1 MVTGSTIMPLS
12 ERFTL
17 SISPAW
23 ASMLR
28 LRCTMPMPPCCAMA
42 MAMRDSVTVSMAEES
57 SGVFSVMSRVS
68 CVCVLT
74 CVGHHVAVRGHQQ
87 HVIERE
93 SFRKGICQHSAQMHP
108 GYQGFHSLARRVLL
122 SIVAEGV
129 GNA

>member
-23 ASMLR
+23 SAMDR

-42 MAMRDSVTVSMAEES
+42 MAMRDSVTVSMAEEI

-68 CVCVLT
+68 WVCVLT
-74 CVGHHVAVRGHQQ
+74 CAGTT
-87 HVIERE
+87 
-93 SFRKGICQHSAQMHP
+93 
-108 GYQGFHSLARRVLL
+108 SL
-122 SIVAEGV
+122 
-129 GNA
+129 